1 MTSKVL
7 LIDASPSTRKAVELA
22 LPASAFD
29 LRVAPDGLAAIRL
42 LPEFSPEA
50 VLLALFLPGM
60 DGVEVAAFLRSQPE
74 YRTTALF
81 LLRGPFETLDSSK
94 LSSFDHDG
102 LVQKPFDGDSL
113 HRLVRTAIDR
123 KRELPSLP
131 EEPFFEPPTGPGP
144 PVVVEAP
151 ENGEAAGVAALPEW
165 TDDVER
171 KIREVIRQE
180 IVRNQAEMEDRARD
194 IVSAEFK
201 KVLVEELKAIDAKR

>member
-1 MTSKVL
+1 LKVTSKVL
-7 LIDASPSTRKAVELA
+7 LVDASPSTRKAVELA

-42 LPEFSPEA
+42 LPDFSP

-131 EEPFFEPPTGPGP
+131 EEPFLEPPVP
-144 PVVVEAP
+144 PAVVEAP
-151 ENGEAAGVAALPEW
+151 ENGAAAGLAALPEW

>member
-1 MTSKVL
+1 VTSKVL
-7 LIDASPSTRKAVELA
+7 LVDASPSTRKAVELA

-42 LPEFSPEA
+42 LPDFSPEA

-123 KRELPSLP
+123 KRERPRAWRLFLNGPTTSSARSARSSARRSSAIKP
-131 EEPFFEPPTGPGP
+131 RWRTGPGTSSRP
-144 PVVVEAP
+144 SS
-151 ENGEAAGVAALPEW
+151 
-165 TDDVER
+165 R
-171 KIREVIRQE
+171 KSWSKNSRPSTP
-180 IVRNQAEMEDRARD
+180 
-194 IVSAEFK
+194 SAEQYPPCEFPGNR
-201 KVLVEELKAIDAKR
+201 V